1 MLSLMP
7 KNRQSRRDYKPLAS
21 IEVGKLRINVY
32 TSDAYKQ
39 LLDKLIMSGKI
50 PRIEP
55 EQVAVETE
63 TTDRKIL
70 REEIQRE
77 IREIEEAKP
86 RLPPASAI
94 VVPPNADQSLD
105 DPSLP
110 EFVRGNPWISV
121 LQRRVP

>member
-86 RLPPASAI
+86 RL
-94 VVPPNADQSLD
+94 
-105 DPSLP
+105 
-110 EFVRGNPWISV
+110 
-121 LQRRVP
+121 

>member
-1 MLSLMP
+1 
-7 KNRQSRRDYKPLAS
+7 
-21 IEVGKLRINVY
+21 
-32 TSDAYKQ
+32 
-39 LLDKLIMSGKI
+39 MSGKI